1 MFEVSNLDKNSNS
14 EPMLDMF
21 IFETE
26 QLTEQLE
33 QIILRT
39 EKSKSFDFDDINEI
53 FRIMHTI
60 KGSSAMMLFNNI
72 STLAH
77 SIEDV
82 FYFLREKKE
91 AQFDKK
97 IVIDLILESVDFIKT
112 ELSKISSGYSSEGD
126 SSNIIEKIRDC
137 LKEIKENN
145 DCPSE
150 LVTEKDDKNQKYY
163 IGSYKLQGIKTEKS
177 YDIFILFEEGCG
189 MENIQAF
196 SIIHSLKEHAFI
208 SSFYPPDIMDDDSS
222 PEYIKN
228 NGFRVSIK
236 TTLSNQEL
244 HDELM
249 RSVFVKE
256 LEIHELEEQPQRHNK
271 EIILDEEEKAK
282 PVKPDVVVKDSDS
295 KSNQLKQS
303 FISVSLQKLD
313 KLLDLVGELV
323 ISESMVTRNPEI
335 EKLEIESFNKAS
347 RQLRKIS
354 SELQDMVMSIR
365 MVPVASTFQ
374 KMNRIVRDMSN
385 KLSKEVSLEIIGE
398 ETEVDKN
405 IIETISDPLMHII
418 RNSLDHGI
426 ESPQERAENGK
437 ERTGKIVLEAGNLG
451 GDIFVSVSD
460 DGRGLDRSRILEKA
474 KKQGLLTKPENE
486 LSDKEI
492 NSFIFMPGFSTKES
506 VSEFSGRGVGMDVVM
521 KNIKKI
527 NGNITVESVK
537 GKGTSI
543 LIKIPLTLA
552 IINGMVIRVGDSSFI
567 VPTTSIRES
576 FEANENDVFCDP
588 DGNEMIL
595 IRGTCY
601 NVLRLH
607 RLFGTKGAK
616 QNIEDGIIIM
626 VENDEEGICIFS
638 DELVG
643 EQQVVVKSLPGY
655 VKKVNGISGCTLLGD
670 GSISLILD
678 TEALIKNKKE
688 R

>member
-1 MFEVSNLDKNSNS
+1 MFEVSNLDKNINN

-33 QIILRT
+33 QIILGT

-72 STLAH
+72 SILAH

-97 IVIDLILESVDFIKT
+97 VVIDLILESVDFIKT
-112 ELSKISSGYSSEGD
+112 ELSKISGGYSSDGD
-126 SSNIIEKIRDC
+126 SSDIIEKIRNC

-145 DCPSE
+145 DCPPGP
-150 LVTEKDDKNQKYY
+150 VTLKDDKNQKYY
-163 IGSYKLQGIKTEKS
+163 IGSYKLRGIKTEKN

-196 SIIHSLKEHAFI
+196 SIIHSLKEHAVI
-208 SSFYPPDIMDDDSS
+208 SSFYPPDVMDDDSS

-228 NGFRVSIK
+228 NGFHISIK
-236 TTLSNQEL
+236 TDLSTSEL
-244 HDELM
+244 HAVLIQ
-249 RSVFVKE
+249 SVFVKE
-256 LEIHELEEQPQRHNK
+256 IEIHEVEEQPQRRSK

-282 PVKPDVVVKDSDS
+282 PVKPDDGTKDSDS
-295 KSNQLKQS
+295 RSNQLKQS

-405 IIETISDPLMHII
+405 IIETVSDPLMHLI

-426 ESPQERAENGK
+426 ESPEERAESGK
-437 ERTGKIVLEAGNLG
+437 ERAGKIVLEAGNLG
-451 GDIFVSVSD
+451 GDIFISVRD
-460 DGRGLDRSRILEKA
+460 DGRGLDRARILEKA
-474 KKQGLLTKPENE
+474 KKQGLMTKPENE

-506 VSEFSGRGVGMDVVM
+506 VSEFSGRGVGMDVV
-521 KNIKKI
+521 
-527 NGNITVESVK
+527 
-537 GKGTSI
+537 
-543 LIKIPLTLA
+543 
-552 IINGMVIRVGDSSFI
+552 
-567 VPTTSIRES
+567 
-576 FEANENDVFCDP
+576 
-588 DGNEMIL
+588 
-595 IRGTCY
+595 
-601 NVLRLH
+601 
-607 RLFGTKGAK
+607 
-616 QNIEDGIIIM
+616 
-626 VENDEEGICIFS
+626 
-638 DELVG
+638 
-643 EQQVVVKSLPGY
+643 
-655 VKKVNGISGCTLLGD
+655 
-670 GSISLILD
+670 
-678 TEALIKNKKE
+678 
-688 R
+688 